1 MKLLILSLLLPSLL
15 MAQDFSKVQIKTIK
29 ITKNVHMLQGAGG
42 NIGVLSGEDG
52 VFIIDDQFAPLTK
65 KIKTALS
72 KISKKPIKYVFN
84 THWHFDHTGGNEN
97 LGKSGTVIVAH
108 QNVRKLLSKDQML
121 KVFGKE
127 LKASP
132 KVALPVITFNS
143 RINFHLNDE
152 HLNIF
157 HVENAHTNGDAIIH
171 FTKANVFHMGDT
183 FFKDKFPFID
193 VEHGG
198 SLTGII
204 SAAEKVLNKS
214 NPQTKFIPGH
224 GDLADLQDLK
234 NYIATLKN
242 VRLRLNKYKRRNLSL
257 ERLLA
262 KKPLEDLDKTYGS
275 GFMKT
280 DKWISIVYPTL

>member
-1 MKLLILSLLLPSLL
+1 MKLLILSLFFPSLL
-15 MAQDFSKVQIKTIK
+15 MAQDFNKVQIKTIK
-29 ITKNVHMLQGAGG
+29 ISKNVHMLQGAGG
-42 NIGVLSGEDG
+42 NIGVLSGNDG

-65 KIKTALS
+65 KIKAAIS

-108 QNVRKLLSKDQML
+108 ENVRKLLSKDQML

-143 RINFHLNDE
+143 RINFHLNNE

-157 HVENAHTNGDAIIH
+157 HVENAHTNGDGIIH
-171 FTKANVFHMGDT
+171 FKESNVFHMGDT

-193 VEHGG
+193 VQHGG
-198 SLTGII
+198 SLNGII
-204 SAAEKVLNKS
+204 LAAERVLAMS
-214 NPQTKFIPGH
+214 NPKTKFIPGH
-224 GDLADLQDLK
+224 GDLADQNDLR
-234 NYIATLKN
+234 NYIRTLKD
-242 VRLRLNKYKRRNLSL
+242 VQLRLSKYKRKNLSL
-257 ERLLA
+257 DRLLK
-262 KKPLEDLDKTYGS
+262 KKPLEDLDKTYGA

>member
-1 MKLLILSLLLPSLL
+1 
-15 MAQDFSKVQIKTIK
+15 
-29 ITKNVHMLQGAGG
+29 
-42 NIGVLSGEDG
+42 
-52 VFIIDDQFAPLTK
+52 LTN
-65 KIKTALS
+65 KIKAAIR
-72 KISKKPIKYVFN
+72 KISKGPIKYVFN

-97 LGKSGTVIVAH
+97 LGKSGSVIVAH

-132 KVALPVITFNS
+132 EVALPVITFNS
-143 RINFHLNDE
+143 RINFHLNGE

-157 HVENAHTNGDAIIH
+157 HVENAHTNGDGIIH

-198 SLTGII
+198 SLVGII
-204 SAAEKVLNKS
+204 SAAEVVLAKS
-214 NPQTKFIPGH
+214 NAQTKIIPVH
-224 GDLADLQDLK
+224 GDLADLQDLQ
-234 NYIATLKN
+234 NYVATLKE
-242 VRLRLNKYKRRNLSL
+242 VRLRLIKYKRRNISL

-262 KKPLEDLDKTYGS
+262 KKPLTDLDKTYGS

>member
-1 MKLLILSLLLPSLL
+1 MKLLILSLLLPGLL
-15 MAQDFSKVQIKTIK
+15 FSQDFSKVQIKTIK
-29 ITKNVHMLQGAGG
+29 IANNIHMLQGAGG
-42 NIGVLSGEDG
+42 NIGVLSGKDG
-52 VFIIDDQFAPLTK
+52 IFIIDDQFAPLTK
-65 KIKTALS
+65 KIKAAIR
-72 KISKKPIKYVFN
+72 KISKGPIKYVFN

-97 LGKSGTVIVAH
+97 LGKSGSVIVAH

-127 LKASP
+127 IKAKS
-132 KVALPVITFNS
+132 KVGLPVITFNS
-143 RINFHLNDE
+143 NINFHLNEE

-157 HVENAHTNGDAIIH
+157 HVENAHTNGDGIIH

-193 VEHGG
+193 VQHGG
-198 SLTGII
+198 SLNGII
-204 SAAEKVLNKS
+204 LAAEKVLAKS
-214 NPQTKFIPGH
+214 NDKTKYIPGH
-224 GDLADLQDLK
+224 GDLAGLQDLK
-234 NYIATLKN
+234 NYVQTLKD
-242 VRLRLNKYKRRNLSL
+242 VKLRLSKYKRRNLSL
-257 ERLLA
+257 KRLLA